1 MALSSKDLS
10 RSIDPDDIRFTAFL
24 KELQGNILKGHGR
37 ELTANIF
44 LRFPAKSPAAVAAL
58 GRIARE
64 RLTSA
69 AEQLGQTQHF
79 RATGQGG
86 GTVLFMFLTAQ
97 GYDALGREKDKPDG
111 AAFQA
116 GMASRPDL
124 QDPDTAA
131 WDRHLTG
138 VHALILIGHENAKGL
153 DMAIQQV
160 SAILRTAGIDILG
173 IEMGRGRFNEHGV
186 GIEHFGYVDGR
197 SQPLLLTTD
206 VAAEVVDPNGGT
218 VRWNPA
224 FSPLDT
230 VLVKDKGGKD
240 AANSFGSF
248 FVFRK
253 LEQNVRG
260 FKTREQELADALGLV
275 DEDRERAGAMVVGRF
290 EDGTPLI
297 DFEEAQGTGGVPN
310 DFNYDADPDGQ
321 RCPFQAH
328 IRKTNPRGDVQRRF
342 GLPDTK
348 GDRRP
353 IMARRGIPYGVRSDT
368 GDDIGAMPTGGVGLL
383 FMAYQRSLEDQFE
396 FTQKSWVNNEG
407 FLPAKATTDPATG
420 LDPVIGQKRD
430 GDGVDQRWR
439 AQPGTAPVPFL
450 FEKFVTMKGGEYFFA
465 PSTSFLRALGQTTRI
480 PKRAPAGSSPQPV
493 A

>member
-10 RSIDPDDIRFTAFL
+10 RSIDPDDVRFTAFL

-44 LRFPAKSPAAVAAL
+44 LRFPAKSPTVVAAL

-69 AEQLGQTQHF
+69 ADQLGQSKHF

-97 GYDALGREKDKPDG
+97 GYDALGRDKDKPDG
-111 AAFQA
+111 DAFQA
-116 GMASRPDL
+116 GMANRPDL
-124 QDPDTAA
+124 QDPDAAA
-131 WDRHLTG
+131 WDQHLTG

-160 SAILRTAGIDILG
+160 SAILRTAGINILG
-173 IEMGRGRFNEHGV
+173 IEMGRGRFNKHGV

-218 VRWNPA
+218 VHWNPA

-240 AANSFGSF
+240 ADSFGSF

-253 LEQNVRG
+253 LEQNVHE
-260 FKTREQELADALGLV
+260 FKKKEQKLAGELGLV
-275 DEDRERAGAMVVGRF
+275 GGNRERAGAMVVGRF

-297 DFEEAQGTGGVPN
+297 DFNAPRDTGGVPN
-310 DFNYDADPDGQ
+310 DFNYDADPDGL

-328 IRKTNPRGDVQRRF
+328 IRKTNPRGDVQRRI
-342 GLPDTK
+342 GLPDAK

-353 IMARRGIPYGVRSDT
+353 IMARRGIPYGVRSDD
-368 GDDIGAMPTGGVGLL
+368 GEDIDAMPTGGVGLL
-383 FMAYQRSLEDQFE
+383 FMAYQRSLEEQFE
-396 FTQKSWVNNEG
+396 FTQKSWANNEG
-407 FLPAKATTDPATG
+407 FLPANAPTDPATG

-430 GDGVDQRWR
+430 GDGVKQRWR
-439 AQPGTAPVPFL
+439 ATPDAAPVPFL
-450 FEKFVTMKGGEYFFA
+450 FEKFVTIKGGDYFFA
-465 PSTSFLRALGQTTRI
+465 PSTSFLRSLGQTTRI
-480 PKRAPAGSSPQPV
+480 PKRAPAAPPPPPV